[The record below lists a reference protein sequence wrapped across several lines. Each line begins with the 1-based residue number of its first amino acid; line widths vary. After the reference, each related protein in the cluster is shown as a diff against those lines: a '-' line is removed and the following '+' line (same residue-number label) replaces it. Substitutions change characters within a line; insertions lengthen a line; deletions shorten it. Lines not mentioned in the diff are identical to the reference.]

1 MKKRKM
7 LGKIGFISLML
18 GCAGIESEN
27 MIVPA
32 VMVLLGLGFIAIEYL
47 KEKSS
52 AHHRPR

>member
-1 MKKRKM
+1 M

-27 MIVPA
+27 MVVPA
-32 VMVLLGLGFIAIEYL
+32 VMVLVGLALIGIEYL
-47 KEKSS
+47 KEKSF

>member
-1 MKKRKM
+1 MI
-7 LGKIGFISLML
+7 GKIGFISLMF

-32 VMVLLGLGFIAIEYL
+32 VMVLLGLGCITIEYL